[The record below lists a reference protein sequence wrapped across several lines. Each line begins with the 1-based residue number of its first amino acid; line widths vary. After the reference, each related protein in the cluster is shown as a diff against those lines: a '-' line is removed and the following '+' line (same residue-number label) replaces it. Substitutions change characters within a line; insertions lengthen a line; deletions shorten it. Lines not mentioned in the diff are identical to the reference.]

1 MFYYVY
7 ILKCSDDS
15 FYIGIT
21 NNITRRL
28 QEHQS
33 GKHFNSYTSKR
44 LPIDLVWVQ
53 EFTNPEIAIAKE
65 KQLKGWSRR
74 KKQALIDGDYQKLVQ
89 FSQNSVKQ
97 VENKN
102 INNQSSTGLD

>member
-7 ILKCSDDS
+7 ILKCSDNS

-28 QEHQS
+28 EEHQS
-33 GKHFNSYTSKR
+33 GKHFNSYTYRR
-44 LPIDLVWVQ
+44 LPVELVWLQ

-74 KKQALIDGDYQKLVQ
+74 KKQALIDEDYQKLVH
-89 FSQNSVKQ
+89 FSQNSLRQAQTDNPK
-97 VENKN
+97 KK
-102 INNQSSTGLD
+102 